1 MSYQELMKS
10 DPTIDRTALE
20 LGIKE
25 TTDQPNSQ
33 TTTILTPPSTSMMS
47 YQEQTALSPLASL
60 IEEHTPSLS
69 SSEKSPPYTGM
80 MNFQELKTSDQSII
94 KSISEEEIQV
104 TTGQP
109 FSETTTNLS
118 LTEVQFTSLVSY
130 ENSSPSTSTMSYQD
144 LTTSDPSS
152 D

>member
-80 MNFQELKTSDQSII
+80 MNFQELTTSDQSSD
-94 KSISEEEIQV
+94 KSHSDQEIN
-104 TTGQP
+104 
-109 FSETTTNLS
+109 ETTSQQLS
-118 LTEVQFTSLVSY
+118 LVE
-130 ENSSPSTSTMSYQD
+130 
-144 LTTSDPSS
+144 
-152 D
+152 

>member
-20 LGIKE
+20 LEIKE

-33 TTTILTPPSTSMMS
+33 TTAILSPPSTSMVS
-47 YQEQTALSPLASL
+47 YQEQTTLSPFTFDSISKKEFKVTTEQNFSEITTLASL

-80 MNFQELKTSDQSII
+80 MNFQELTTPDQSII

-104 TTGQP
+104 TTRQP

-118 LTEVQFTSLVSY
+118 LTEVQ
-130 ENSSPSTSTMSYQD
+130 
-144 LTTSDPSS
+144 
-152 D
+152 